1 MAIEVTKQSE
11 KGWRA
16 TCSNC
21 GCEFTFEDIMDAWR
35 AIEELKQQKELEIE
49 IQAEAERI
57 KEGYIAVVGNKI
69 GVTYEGKPTEA
80 ILEIIKQRIT
90 AAVFYSYAYIV
101 DVKDINT
108 KIWEFNK
115 ETDNA
120 HPKLKALLKSF
131 NRFHGEEQKD
141 GNQDN

>member
-1 MAIEVTKQSE
+1 MAIEVTKQGE

-21 GCEFTFEDIMDAWR
+21 GCEFTYEDIMDAWGT
-35 AIEELKQQKELEIE
+35 IEELKQQKELEIKV
-49 IQAEAERI
+49 QAEAKRI

-69 GVTYEGKPTEA
+69 GATYKGKPTEA
-80 ILEIIKQRIT
+80 ILEVIKQRIM
-90 AAVFYSYAYIV
+90 AEVFYSYAYIV
-101 DVKDINT
+101 DAKDINT

-115 ETDNA
+115 EMDNA

-131 NRFHGEEQKD
+131 DKLHGEEE
-141 GNQDN
+141 GNGNKNN

>member
-1 MAIEVTKQSE
+1 MAIEITKHGE

-21 GCEFTFEDIMDAWR
+21 GCEFTYEDITDALE
-35 AIEELKQQKELEIE
+35 AVEELKRQKELEIE
-49 IQAEAERI
+49 VKAEAKKI

-69 GVTYEGKPTEA
+69 GATYKGKPTEA
-80 ILEIIKQRIT
+80 ILEVIKQRIM
-90 AAVFYSYAYIV
+90 AEVFYSYAYIV
-101 DVKDINT
+101 DVKDIKT

-115 ETDNA
+115 EMDNA

-131 NRFHGEEQKD
+131 DKLHGEEE
-141 GNQDN
+141 GNGNKNN

>member
-1 MAIEVTKQSE
+1 MAIEVTKRGG

-16 TCSNC
+16 ICSNC
-21 GCEFTFEDIMDAWR
+21 GCEFTYEDIMDAWE

-49 IQAEAERI
+49 VQAEAKRI

-69 GVTYEGKPTEA
+69 GATYKGKPTEA
-80 ILEIIKQRIT
+80 ILEVIKQRIT
-90 AAVFYSYAYIV
+90 AAVFYSYAYVV

-115 ETDNA
+115 EMDNA

-131 NRFHGEEQKD
+131 DKLHGEEE
-141 GNQDN
+141 GNGNKSN

>member
-1 MAIEVTKQSE
+1 MAIEVTKQGE

-21 GCEFTFEDIMDAWR
+21 GCELTYEDIMDALG
-35 AIEELKQQKELEIE
+35 AIEELKQQKELEME
-49 IQAEAERI
+49 VRAKAEGM

-69 GVTYEGKPTEA
+69 GAFYKGKPTEA
-80 ILEIIKQRIT
+80 ILEIIKGKIM
-90 AAVFYSYAYIV
+90 ASAFYSYSYIV
-101 DVKDINT
+101 DVKDIDT

-115 ETDNA
+115 EMDNA

-131 NRFHGEEQKD
+131 DKFHGEEIKN
-141 GNQDN
+141 GNKSN

>member
-1 MAIEVTKQSE
+1 MAIKIIKQGVKE
-11 KGWRA
+11 FHI
-16 TCSNC
+16 TCPYC
-21 GCEFTFEDIMDAWR
+21 GCEFTYEDIMDAWE

-49 IQAEAERI
+49 VQAEAKRI

-69 GVTYEGKPTEA
+69 GATYKGKPTEA
-80 ILEIIKQRIT
+80 ILEVIKQRIT

-101 DVKDINT
+101 DVKDIKT

-115 ETDNA
+115 EMDNA

-131 NRFHGEEQKD
+131 DKLHGEEE
-141 GNQDN
+141 GNGNKNN